1 MSNARRVYIMV
12 VVFVATISFLNTP
25 TLYGKTIRTP
35 DETLVYQGDA
45 LLLDA
50 QQYATDYNVSL
61 EEALRRLRLQDSIGL
76 LDAELAEK
84 ERDTFAG
91 LWLEHSPRFQVIVQF
106 TRNGAERAW
115 PYIQNGP
122 LADMVE
128 VRAAKVT
135 LAELQAIQTA
145 TWSAVYNLGIPLD
158 HDINVFQNQV
168 ELYVTNSAQF
178 SNALERAII
187 QLPEHVEIIQVD
199 SLSRETAD
207 IYGGLPLVPVCTTGF
222 SVITTSGLNKGI
234 MTAGHCQNTLSYNG
248 QNLPFVSESW
258 GGSYDVQWHNTPG
271 FTVRNWAWDGSWN
284 RIINGQ
290 RHRDNQFIGD
300 FVCKY
305 GKTTGGGCGTITSK
319 TFNGT
324 YIRVHSNTVDLAEPG
339 DSGGPWFSG
348 STAFG
353 IMTGDIEPGN
363 DAYYMAINYMST
375 LGILVLT
382 N

>member
-1 MSNARRVYIMV
+1 
-12 VVFVATISFLNTP
+12 
-25 TLYGKTIRTP
+25 
-35 DETLVYQGDA
+35 
-45 LLLDA
+45 
-50 QQYATDYNVSL
+50 
-61 EEALRRLRLQDSIGL
+61 
-76 LDAELAEK
+76 
-84 ERDTFAG
+84 
-91 LWLEHSPRFQVIVQF
+91 
-106 TRNGAERAW
+106 
-115 PYIQNGP
+115 
-122 LADMVE
+122 
-128 VRAAKVT
+128 
-135 LAELQAIQTA
+135 
-145 TWSAVYNLGIPLD
+145 
-158 HDINVFQNQV
+158 
-168 ELYVTNSAQF
+168 
-178 SNALERAII
+178 
-187 QLPEHVEIIQVD
+187 
-199 SLSRETAD
+199 
-207 IYGGLPLVPVCTTGF
+207 
-222 SVITTSGLNKGI
+222 